1 MNHDEK
7 MNYFWKGL
15 MLFGAISASILF
27 FFFLFKLKDIL
38 NGFETVLNVLAP
50 ISYGLILAYILTPI
64 YNKFEKRIEPFFIKS
79 FSISKGKA
87 LAKAVSTFITLLLMI
102 AVLASFF
109 WLVFPQLYKSILGI
123 IDLIPN
129 SINKVSV

>member
-1 MNHDEK
+1 MPLYLRRKFKLNHDEK

-79 FSISKGKA
+79 FSISKGK
-87 LAKAVSTFITLLLMI
+87 SNC
-102 AVLASFF
+102 
-109 WLVFPQLYKSILGI
+109 KSSQYIYHTAFNDCRIG
-123 IDLIPN
+123 
-129 SINKVSV
+129 

>member
-1 MNHDEK
+1 MPLYLRRKFTLNHDEK

-15 MLFGAISASILF
+15 ILFGAISASILF

-64 YNKFEKRIEPFFIKS
+64 YNKFEKTAPYPSDSWQSGSYSEYP
-79 FSISKGKA
+79 A
-87 LAKAVSTFITLLLMI
+87 PLCE
-102 AVLASFF
+102 
-109 WLVFPQLYKSILGI
+109 
-123 IDLIPN
+123 
-129 SINKVSV
+129 